1 MFERLREFVQ
11 QSLSPQEAV
20 ADTDTAVQLA
30 TAALMLEM
38 AHADFSAEDS
48 EFALIRRLLKEH
60 FQLAAA
66 ELDALMER
74 AGRRQQDS
82 VSLHSFTHQLHEYLE
97 PAEKDEILEMLWE
110 VAYADGKLDRYE
122 DNLVRKVADL
132 LYVRHGDLI
141 RVRNRVRDRQRHR
154 TRA

>member
-11 QSLSPQEAV
+11 QSLSPQEGV
-20 ADTDTAVQLA
+20 ADTETAVQLA

-38 AHADFSAEDS
+38 AHADFSADES
-48 EFALIRRLLKEH
+48 EIAVIRKLLKAR
-60 FQLAAA
+60 FQLDTA
-66 ELDALMER
+66 ELEALMER

-82 VSLHSFTHQLHEYLE
+82 VSLHSFTHELHEYLE

-122 DNLVRKVADL
+122 DHLVRKVADL

-141 RVRNRVRDRQRHR
+141 RVRNKVRDRRQRR
-154 TRA
+154 DQA

>member
-11 QSLSPQEAV
+11 QSLSPQEEV
-20 ADTDTAVQLA
+20 ADTETAVQLA
-30 TAALMLEM
+30 TAALMIEM
-38 AHADFSAEDS
+38 AHADFSAEES
-48 EFALIRRLLKEH
+48 EIALIRELLKER
-60 FQLAAA
+60 FQLDSA

-82 VSLHSFTHQLHEYLE
+82 VSLHSFTQQLHEYLD

-122 DNLVRKVADL
+122 DHLVRKVADL

-141 RVRNRVRDRQRHR
+141 RVRNKVRDRRRSRRQK
-154 TRA
+154 